1 MKYMTN
7 VLTVVN
13 GLFATAVRS
22 LYPSYANLRAIVQG
36 SATSGK
42 FGDYKCVAAMSIAQ
56 VSPDLDYNTVQYIM
70 TVRDGITLFELL
82 NYCKQ

>member
-13 GLFATAVRS
+13 GLFATAIRS
-22 LYPSYANLRAIVQG
+22 LYPSYTNLRAIVQA
-36 SATSGK
+36 SAASGK

-56 VSPDLDYNTVQYIM
+56 VS
-70 TVRDGITLFELL
+70 LF
-82 NYCKQ
+82 